1 MVLRFQKVAN
11 DLKLSTVKLV
21 RQLHENP
28 DVAGND
34 KMIANHKAAL
44 IETIERVINEQK
56 EDLKFETFE
65 KKIREDL
72 ERQSKFKELKEKER
86 E

>member
-1 MVLRFQKVAN
+1 
-11 DLKLSTVKLV
+11 
-21 RQLHENP
+21 
-28 DVAGND
+28 
-34 KMIANHKAAL
+34 MIANHKAAL
-44 IETIERVINEQK
+44 IETIDRVINEQK